1 MLAVMSDTTSPP
13 TARELLAEQER
24 SGLTIAAFSRER
36 GISAQ
41 RLYEARRRR
50 DRGGARRPRATFA
63 PVTVVEDRAPRLAF
77 EVELASGRRLRV
89 PPGFDETDLARLV
102 SALETC

>member
-1 MLAVMSDTTSPP
+1 MLARMSDKSPSP
-13 TARELLAEQER
+13 SVLALLEEQER

-41 RLYEARRRR
+41 RLYEVRRRKPGQA
-50 DRGGARRPRATFA
+50 RGRRQSFA
-63 PVTVVEDRAPRLAF
+63 AVKVVEDRSPLLAF

-89 PPGFDETDLARLV
+89 PPTFDEADLVRLV
-102 SALETC
+102 RALEAC